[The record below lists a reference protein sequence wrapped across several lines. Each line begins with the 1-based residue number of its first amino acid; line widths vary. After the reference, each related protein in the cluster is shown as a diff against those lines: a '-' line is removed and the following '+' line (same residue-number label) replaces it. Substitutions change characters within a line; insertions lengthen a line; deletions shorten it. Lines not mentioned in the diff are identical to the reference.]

1 MTPLPEKAYALRA
14 GKLDHPAR
22 LLRGFSLL
30 RFQYV
35 ALADPATSK
44 EAVTHHILAKKKH
57 DHDQKD

>member
-1 MTPLPEKAYALRA
+1 
-14 GKLDHPAR
+14 
-22 LLRGFSLL
+22 LLRRLCLL

-44 EAVTHHILAKKKH
+44 EAVTHHILAKKKN